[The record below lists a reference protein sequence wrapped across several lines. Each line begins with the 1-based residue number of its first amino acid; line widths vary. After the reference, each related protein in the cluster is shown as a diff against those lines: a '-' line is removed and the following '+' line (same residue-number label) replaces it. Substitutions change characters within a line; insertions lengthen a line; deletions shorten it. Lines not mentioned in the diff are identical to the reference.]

1 MGPEDALSEMASAI
15 LLRNQQLL
23 FKRDRYGLPIFE
35 ASTVKVERSVAS
47 NTFTAHSE

>member
-1 MGPEDALSEMASAI
+1 MAM

-23 FKRDRYGLPIFE
+23 FERDRYGTPIRE